1 MNSQACLMWRLKMDK
16 KEIKKLMTDLAK
28 GKITQ
33 KEVDEIIGKKEVEEK
48 PKQHTRK
55 RSIK

>member
-1 MNSQACLMWRLKMDK
+1 MDK